1 MIDEETIEMITE
13 RHGRVESGADLLLG
27 ALVHWQWLETV
38 GIDPRPLP
46 QLLILDEFLNTNQR
60 LVLYCVNQL
69 EASIYLLDPAES
81 EHCIT
86 VVVLEPAPTHH
97 VKDVEDLITLTE
109 NITINILH

>member
-1 MIDEETIEMITE
+1 MITE

-38 GIDPRPLP
+38 GIDPGPLP
-46 QLLILDEFLNTNQR
+46 QLLILDEF
-60 LVLYCVNQL
+60 
-69 EASIYLLDPAES
+69 LLDPAES

-109 NITINILH
+109 DAVEDGVLPISVL